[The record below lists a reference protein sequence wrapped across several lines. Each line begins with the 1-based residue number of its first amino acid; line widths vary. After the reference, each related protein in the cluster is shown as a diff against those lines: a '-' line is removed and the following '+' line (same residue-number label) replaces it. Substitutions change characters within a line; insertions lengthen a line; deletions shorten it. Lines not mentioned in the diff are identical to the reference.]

1 MGVLSAC
8 TQQDVINSGVSS
20 PYHDCNMMDYMR
32 GDTYNWELTVQMIEH
47 AGLTDLFEGKV
58 DTMPVI
64 TFWGNLLPTPSAR
77 IHSGSRHNTG
87 TPPSTT
93 LSPVP

>member
-1 MGVLSAC
+1 
-8 TQQDVINSGVSS
+8 
-20 PYHDCNMMDYMR
+20 MR

-64 TFWGNLLPTPSAR
+64 TFWGIPYNVLFL
-77 IHSGSRHNTG
+77 IHTRMKI
-87 TPPSTT
+87 
-93 LSPVP
+93 

>member
-1 MGVLSAC
+1 MRAIILILCCVWILSAC

-47 AGLTDLFEGKV
+47 AGLTDLFEY
-58 DTMPVI
+58 
-64 TFWGNLLPTPSAR
+64 LLIPYNVLFL
-77 IHSGSRHNTG
+77 IHTG
-87 TPPSTT
+87 MKI
-93 LSPVP
+93 

>member
-1 MGVLSAC
+1 MRTIILILCCVGILSAC

-58 DTMPVI
+58 GHDAGDHI
-64 TFWGNLLPTPSAR
+64 LGNTFLF
-77 IHSGSRHNTG
+77 H
-87 TPPSTT
+87 TT
-93 LSPVP
+93 FYF